1 MRSTIFYLRRATEIS
16 SFDRYGTTT
25 YNFGYIIISDFI
37 GLGYRPFL
45 KAAAYQMNEGVK
57 QDLMKTMPNFCV
69 GINQTNKI
77 AHASLQE
84 KDGAILSGADDTYI
98 FGPPEIS
105 FPEVNLHEERLSSI
119 GLKLNYSKIKCFIK

>member
-1 MRSTIFYLRRATEIS
+1 
-16 SFDRYGTTT
+16 
-25 YNFGYIIISDFI
+25 
-37 GLGYRPFL
+37 
-45 KAAAYQMNEGVK
+45 MNEGVK
-57 QDLMKTMPNFCV
+57 QDLMKTMLNFCV

-119 GLKLNYSKIKCFIK
+119 GLKLNYSKIKCYIK